1 MIYLDNAAT
10 TFVDDDVLKDFNYA
24 CKNYIGNP
32 NSSYRLGKLAKAR
45 IDDASYDIARILN
58 VKPTEI
64 VYTSSATEAN
74 NLAIKGVCFSNKG
87 KHIITTSLEHSSV
100 IAPLNR
106 LCQMG
111 YKVSLAKLN
120 SDGSVDIEYLKSIIT
135 EDTVLVS
142 VVGVDG
148 ELGIRQNIEEIAI
161 LLKNFPNCYFHV
173 DATQMIGK
181 VKADFSNVD
190 LISFSAHKFFGIK
203 GIGCLIKKDNVK
215 IMPLLDGGKS
225 TTRVRSGT
233 PALELIV
240 SLQKALSLAY
250 TDFDK
255 KQKYV
260 NELSSEIKEFL
271 NSYKDIKLNNT
282 SKSIDNIIN
291 FSVKNSSTLIEL
303 LADCGVYV
311 SSKSACS
318 LSDTISRSIV
328 ALYNDEKRANT
339 SIRISIT
346 YKTTRKEIKMFKK
359 IFDTCYAKLGE

>member
-120 SDGSVDIEYLKSIIT
+120 SDGSVDIE
-135 EDTVLVS
+135 
-142 VVGVDG
+142 
-148 ELGIRQNIEEIAI
+148 
-161 LLKNFPNCYFHV
+161 
-173 DATQMIGK
+173 
-181 VKADFSNVD
+181 
-190 LISFSAHKFFGIK
+190 
-203 GIGCLIKKDNVK
+203 
-215 IMPLLDGGKS
+215 
-225 TTRVRSGT
+225 
-233 PALELIV
+233 
-240 SLQKALSLAY
+240 
-250 TDFDK
+250 
-255 KQKYV
+255 
-260 NELSSEIKEFL
+260 
-271 NSYKDIKLNNT
+271 
-282 SKSIDNIIN
+282 
-291 FSVKNSSTLIEL
+291 
-303 LADCGVYV
+303 
-311 SSKSACS
+311 
-318 LSDTISRSIV
+318 
-328 ALYNDEKRANT
+328 
-339 SIRISIT
+339 
-346 YKTTRKEIKMFKK
+346 
-359 IFDTCYAKLGE
+359 